1 MPRAVRPPPKPG
13 KDLVAASA
21 TPLLLAILNKGPSY
35 GYAIIQAVRDLS
47 CGALEWSEGMLYPVL
62 HRLEDQGLIE
72 SYEQSGETG
81 RKRRY
86 YHITRKGRAALAEKV
101 QSWTELC
108 QAVNRILEKS
118 DGQA

>member
-1 MPRAVRPPPKPG
+1 MRQPPKPG

-35 GYAIIQAVRDLS
+35 GDAIIQAVRDLS
-47 CGALEWSEGMLYPVL
+47 NGELEWSEGMLYPVL

-72 SYEQSGETG
+72 SYEERGETG

-86 YHITRKGRAALAEKV
+86 YRLSRDGKRALASER
-101 QSWTELC
+101 QTWSS
-108 QAVNRILEKS
+108 VNATLEKAWRTS
-118 DGQA
+118 